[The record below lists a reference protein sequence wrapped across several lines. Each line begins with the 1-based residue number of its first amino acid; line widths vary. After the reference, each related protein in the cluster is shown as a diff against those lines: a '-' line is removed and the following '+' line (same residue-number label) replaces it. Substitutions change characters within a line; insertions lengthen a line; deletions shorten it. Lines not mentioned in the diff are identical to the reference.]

1 MNFLKNIFSQNLRI
15 IIIKLFIGCFI
26 FLPVVLHGEDAGF
39 SIDYAAAHAIKNST
53 AMAGLT
59 GRAKVSDKIIFE
71 KWRTFLPDIAFR
83 YQKDDSV
90 IYRSE
95 DMRSQSALVE
105 FGYDINTNGKSYY
118 ELKIANLEK
127 YIAAVEIVIERNNII
142 LQVKS
147 KFYELIRLRDEIEVN
162 KKLRESLIVNKKL
175 AEEERRLGFTTK
187 LNLTQIE
194 ARLLESDYFVKK
206 SENDYFN
213 KLKDFKA
220 YIGYEFKGD
229 IQSIDDADSNIK
241 SVPSYSDAELVSI
254 ALKNRLELKRSE
266 LALLKA
272 KYVMNLAK
280 YYFLP
285 KIRLEGS
292 CGLNGTGFPPNNFT
306 WNVGVKIDSS
316 IFGNSVTAKQTFG
329 EADGGNTRSAGSQA
343 RAGILDDV
351 SVFSRIAGTRSAF
364 EEAENSYLMLVKS
377 IRLEIVRNYKN
388 IFETRERLDV
398 AVKNSVMIEEQLKIE
413 KEKFRLGEITVK
425 DFLDSNIEYSKAKL
439 RVLAAKCD
447 LKMAAAVFE
456 NSTGVINFRGEK

>member
-1 MNFLKNIFSQNLRI
+1 MKFIQNIFFHNFNVSIR
-15 IIIKLFIGCFI
+15 KLFIVCLILTPGV
-26 FLPVVLHGEDAGF
+26 LPGEEADF
-39 SIDYAAAHAIKNST
+39 SIDNAAAHAIKNST

-71 KWRTFLPDIAFR
+71 KWRTFFPDIAFR
-83 YQKDDSV
+83 YQKDDAV

-105 FGYDINTNGKSYY
+105 FGYDINTNGKSFY

-127 YIAAVEIVIERNNII
+127 YIAAVEILIERNNII
-142 LQVKS
+142 LQVKN

-162 KKLRESLIVNKKL
+162 KKLKESLIVNKKL

-194 ARLLESDYFVKK
+194 ARLLESDYSVKK
-206 SENDYFN
+206 SENDYYN
-213 KLKDFKA
+213 KMKDFKA

-229 IQSIDDADSNIK
+229 IQSIDDDTINK
-241 SVPSYSDAELVSI
+241 SVPSYTDAELVSI

-272 KYVMNLAK
+272 KYAMNLSK

-292 CGLNGTGFPPNNFT
+292 CGLAGTGFPPNNFT
-306 WNVGVKIDSS
+306 WNIGLKIDTS
-316 IFGNSVTAKQTFG
+316 IFGNSVSAKQSFG
-329 EADGGNTRSAGSQA
+329 EADGGNTRSSDTQT

-351 SVFSRIAGTRSAF
+351 SVFSRIAGTRSTF
-364 EEAENSYLMLVKS
+364 EEAENSHMMLVKS
-377 IRLEIVRNYKN
+377 IRLEILRNYKN

-398 AVKNSVMIEEQLKIE
+398 AVKNSGMIEEQLKIE

-425 DFLDSNIEYSKAKL
+425 DFLDSNVEYSKAKL
-439 RVLAAKCD
+439 RVLAARCD

-456 NSTGVINFRGEK
+456 NSTGVINFRVEK